1 VVRRFRLTVLL
12 RTSTAAGLL
21 LAAGF
26 SGSAWAGQWR
36 ATPRISLSETYT
48 DNVDLT
54 STSRKDDVVITASP
68 GINIYGQGARG
79 VLSLDYTANYL
90 DFLKKN
96 KTDLRHNL
104 LGLTRWE
111 LIEDLFSISAN
122 ASISQQFLDRTKAF
136 SVSDQNLTD
145 NRRNV
150 QTIGITPEF
159 RHRFGSLGTASLKYE
174 FSYVDISRNAE
185 LVAGQTVSDT
195 LTNRVTFNFNSG
207 TRFTRLDWSV
217 LASYSDTGRSTGVT
231 GGEHTRVVFDAEYR
245 IRRQIG
251 ILGSIGYEK
260 ITDQLLVRA
269 PNNLTWDIGLRLEPG
284 PRTSLNVRYGRR
296 FRGDIWGVDGS
307 YQISPRSFISLSYDE
322 RIDSFQSAFSQRFN
336 NATVSDNGAVVDP
349 ATGLPFSPNAP
360 DFSFSNNPTRTK
372 NFHFTFS
379 SRRGRNTYNLTT
391 SHLRRLTDISGFGE
405 KNVSITASVARNFT
419 RRATGNISGG
429 YTNRVFSGTLTRV
442 DDYYYLISSFNYQ
455 LGTALDGTLRY
466 ALSKRTST
474 DVIGR
479 LKENSITASLTARF

>member
-1 VVRRFRLTVLL
+1 LL
-12 RTSTAAGLL
+12 RASTAAGLL

-26 SGSAWAGQWR
+26 SGSAWAGKWQ
-36 ATPRISLSETYT
+36 ATPRISLNETYT

-90 DFLKKN
+90 SFLKKD

-136 SVSDQNLTD
+136 SVSDTNLTD

-150 QTIGITPEF
+150 QTISIDPEF
-159 RHRFGSLGTASLKYE
+159 RHRFGSFGTASLAYG
-174 FSYVDISRNAE
+174 FDYVDISRNRE
-185 LVAGQTVSDT
+185 RVSGQIVSDI
-195 LTNRVTFNFNSG
+195 LTNRVSFNFNSG
-207 TRFTRLDWSV
+207 TRFTRFDWSF
-217 LASYSDTGRSTGVT
+217 LASYSNSNRSTGAT
-231 GGEHTRVVFDAEYR
+231 DSKRTSVVFDAEYR

-251 ILGSIGYEK
+251 LLGSIGYED
-260 ITDQLLVRA
+260 ITDRSLLRA

-284 PRTSLNVRYGRR
+284 PRTSLSVRYGRR
-296 FRGDIWGVDGS
+296 FRGDIWGVNGS
-307 YQISPRSFISLSYDE
+307 YQISPRSFISLVYDE
-322 RIDSFQSAFSQRFN
+322 RIESFQSAFAQRFN
-336 NATVSDNGAVVDP
+336 NAIMGDNGAVVDP
-349 ATGLPFSPNAP
+349 VTGLPFSPNNP
-360 DFSFSNNPTRTK
+360 NFNFSNNAARTK
-372 NFHFTFS
+372 NFRFSFT
-379 SRRGRNTYNLTT
+379 SRRGRNSYTLTT
-391 SHLRRLTDISGFGE
+391 SHLRRLTDISGLGE
-405 KNVSITASVARNFT
+405 KNVSITASVLRNFT

-429 YTNRVFSGTLTRV
+429 YTNRDFSGTRVRV
-442 DDYYYLISSFNYQ
+442 DNYYYLVSSFNYQ

-474 DVIGR
+474 DVTGR
-479 LKENSITASLTARF
+479 LRENSITASLTARF